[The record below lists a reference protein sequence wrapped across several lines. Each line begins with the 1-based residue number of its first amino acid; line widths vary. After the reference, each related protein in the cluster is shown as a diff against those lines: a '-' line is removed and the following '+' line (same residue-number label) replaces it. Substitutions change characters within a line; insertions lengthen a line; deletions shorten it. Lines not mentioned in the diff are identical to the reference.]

1 MATSMYNWYA
11 TQPTVYLLAG
21 YPRYAMI
28 ATCEIFIPQL
38 EFGPEVVWLRERVCS
53 HTLGWCRGPGGL
65 EEAGETWLVSLKLG
79 HIPPNHSAMIVFSH
93 WPLEI
98 MHLSLETFWGP
109 LSVIDRDQDCANIVT
124 TDVQPW
130 TGSLMV
136 ATPTCPQVECHGKEL
151 FVGFC
156 WTVACSWLLYFLP
169 TDFVL
174 SSVIHLVQPGYHLG
188 WILWDLSIFIDLEIK

>member
-65 EEAGETWLVSLKLG
+65 EEAGETWLVGLKLG
-79 HIPPNHSAMIVFSH
+79 HIPPNHSAMIVYSH

-130 TGSLMV
+130 TILDGRYTNLSPSGVPWEGTLR
-136 ATPTCPQVECHGKEL
+136 
-151 FVGFC
+151 
-156 WTVACSWLLYFLP
+156 WLLLNCGLFLVVVLLAYWLCP
-169 TDFVL
+169 LFCDSSGATGLPSGLDFMR
-174 SSVIHLVQPGYHLG
+174 
-188 WILWDLSIFIDLEIK
+188 SIYIYRFRN